1 MGPISPMR
9 DGAQDRERRKK
20 KKRKI
25 RFTQRDPPSRGLLE
39 L

>member
-20 KKRKI
+20 KKEKNKVHSKGS
-25 RFTQRDPPSRGLLE
+25 TK
-39 L
+39 